1 MEKYIITDPCYLM
14 HINANEDENHSVWRE
29 FCNLWFADKFD
40 DAEALLKDYL
50 KLDYL
55 TICDTGYGDWVN
67 HLYTDSEIKIYEQE
81 FSADAGLVCV
91 ANCTD
96 EIFKNDD
103 ISGAVFETEQLKDVR
118 FNDDDPDWTVV
129 EIRTKE
135 GSLHTEYPDTEDE
148 DSEGDDWPYWDDYW
162 DEQDFEDN
170 NDFEDSED

>member
-14 HINANEDENHSVWRE
+14 HINPNEKENDTVWNA
-29 FCNLWFADKFD
+29 FCKLWFANKFD
-40 DAEALLKDYL
+40 DAETLLKDYL

-81 FSADAGLVCV
+81 FFADAGLVCV